1 MVSLILA
8 FLAGVSNALMDLSS
22 ENRFNNKSLN
32 KSESSKQKWKQ
43 PQEPGKK
50 MWYHISKPRFVEKF
64 PYSSTMLVLFTDF
77 WHKCKSAMLT
87 LVFISVV
94 LYQPIIKFDFVLW
107 EFLVNFLLL
116 RLSFGFG
123 FSPLYKSLKLRLIK
137 NRNK

>member
-1 MVSLILA
+1 MLSLILT
-8 FLAGVSNALMDLSS
+8 FLAGAANALMDLSS
-22 ENRFNNKSLN
+22 EGRFNNKSLN
-32 KSESSKQKWKQ
+32 KNEGSKNKWKQ

-50 MWYHISKPRFVEKF
+50 MWYHISKPRFVEKS

-87 LVFISVV
+87 LVFMSVV
-94 LYQPIIKFDFVLW
+94 LYQPIVKFDFVLL
-107 EFLVNFLLL
+107 EILVNFLLL

-123 FSPLYKSLKLRLIK
+123 FEPFYKSLKLKLIK